1 MYSKDEIATQIP
13 TEPFYDINGVID
25 VEYPAELN
33 AYILV
38 MNDGTRFR
46 VSVEEERE

>member
-1 MYSKDEIATQIP
+1 MYSKDEIAAQIP
-13 TEPFYDINGVID
+13 TEPFYDINGLID